1 MGKLFKGLYFFQT
14 YRNQV
19 EVSVREFRDVTESPK
34 EGWQGR
40 TEISACEVSLTQFIS
55 KTTLCSEER

>member
-1 MGKLFKGLYFFQT
+1 MGKLFKGLYFFKT

-40 TEISACEVSLTQFIS
+40 TEISACEGVSNAIHF
-55 KTTLCSEER
+55 